1 LVILSAL
8 ALLSVQEDFVPF
20 RLGPYLAETTV
31 GMGVLG
37 AIISGTNAMARNSE
51 RVRKGLL
58 TPADAAVDVGKEALK
73 NGVVT
78 AATFVA
84 VASLGGELVASVG
97 LTLVIGTTLKYA
109 WDRGYDALD
118 EERAVA
124 KRKRLP
130 KPQPSPRSLA
140 RARAPASA

>member
-1 LVILSAL
+1 MVLMAL
-8 ALLSVQEDFVPF
+8 FQEDFVPF

-37 AIISGTNAMARNSE
+37 AIISGTNAMAKNAE
-51 RVRKGLL
+51 RVRRGTV
-58 TPADAAVDVGKEALK
+58 TPADAAVDVSKEAIK

-84 VASLGGELVASVG
+84 VASLGGELVASIG

-118 EERAVA
+118 EERAAA

-130 KPQPSPRSLA
+130 KPRQSPRDLA
-140 RARAPASA
+140 RTGAPASV